1 MNMHSN
7 RSSETDFKLWITGT
21 HLSWDLGPLRPT
33 ECIWTIRYTIRGWF
47 TAGPI
52 RTMTA
57 GMTRNGRRGQERCA
71 AGQRRQWVGHQ
82 PWMKT
87 VCRVGIFSHVLCDLG
102 FIPTKK
108 KWPWRDNLRLCQWVL
123 FILCWIRMKCGLRLH
138 VSVWWGKEVY
148 KYFLSWH
155 LLSLFC

>member
-87 VCRVGIFSHVLCDLG
+87 VCRVGIFSHVGLLCDLG
-102 FIPTKK
+102 FIPTKTEMTMERQSK
-108 KWPWRDNLRLCQWVL
+108 T
-123 FILCWIRMKCGLRLH
+123 
-138 VSVWWGKEVY
+138 VSVSFIYFMLNLNEVW
-148 KYFLSWH
+148 STVAC
-155 LLSLFC
+155 FCLVRKGSV